1 MLCDCFCQ
9 GVIHISSIQVACA
22 SVLLVTLSCASVLLV
37 TLSCASVLLVTLSC
51 ASVLLVTLSLF
62 LAVDIHYSH

>member
-9 GVIHISSIQVACA
+9 GVIHISSIQIA
-22 SVLLVTLSCASVLLV
+22 
-37 TLSCASVLLVTLSC
+37 CASVLLVTLSC